1 LTATVLVERSPP
13 AAPRWDR
20 TVDQPRDLLAGLLRQ
35 QQDLSAVERFAER
48 RSSTASKKARTYRD
62 LLPATPPKDGEQYA
76 FEVDLDL
83 CSGCKACVTACHN
96 LNGLDDDEAF
106 RDVGFLH
113 GGNSDNSDLT
123 VIQHVTTACHHC
135 LQPACMTACPVN
147 AYEKDP
153 LTGIVRHLD
162 DQCFGCR
169 YCTLA
174 CPYDVPKY
182 NCEKGIIRKCDMCSQ
197 RLAVGE
203 APACARACPH
213 EAIRIRTVKCE
224 DVLHDCETNFFLP
237 GAPEPQHTLPTTNYK
252 TARPLPRNLLPAD
265 YYSVRPDH
273 AHPALVVMLVL
284 TQLSVGTFTVDYLL
298 QQFGAFAD
306 LDVRISRAYQ
316 NWGALVVAILALAAS
331 TLHLGR
337 PQYAYRAVLGLMHS
351 WLSREIVC
359 FGLFALLAAF
369 YSVWFWL
376 SASPSAS
383 LQRVVGSGVVL
394 AGLAG
399 VCCSVMI
406 YRSTRRP
413 CWTGVPTAAK
423 FLLTTAILGLAGS
436 MLVSLVAAALVAG
449 FAAHDAIRPYAG
461 RMLQALIIAAS
472 AKLAFE
478 SVPFA
483 RLGARNLTPLKRS
496 AMLLVGPLRRWT
508 VARYAFGLIGI
519 LSFLALNELCTS
531 AEMAQSGGAGM
542 GLAALAGF
550 VCLLAGELCERHLFF
565 TASVAPRMPGGVAG

>member
-1 LTATVLVERSPP
+1 LTATALAEHTAP
-13 AAPRWDR
+13 AAPVWDHAY
-20 TVDQPRDLLAGLLRQ
+20 DEPREFLADLLRQ
-35 QQDLSAVERFAER
+35 QQDLSAVERFAQR
-48 RSSTASKKARTYRD
+48 HDTAAKAKTRTYRD

-96 LNGLDDDEAF
+96 QNGLDDDEAF

-113 GGNSDNSDLT
+113 GGNCDNSDLT

-182 NCEKGIIRKCDMCSQ
+182 NRAKGIVRKCDMCSQ

-203 APACARACPH
+203 APACAQACPH
-213 EAIRIRTVKCE
+213 RAIRIRTVKAE

-265 YYSVRPDH
+265 YYAVRPDH
-273 AHPALVVMLVL
+273 AHPALVAMLVL
-284 TQLSVGTFTVDYLL
+284 TQLSVGTFTTDYVL
-298 QQFGAFAD
+298 QQSGVFDGA
-306 LDVRISRAYQ
+306 DVSRGRAYQ
-316 NWGALVVAILALAAS
+316 VTGALVVAILALVAS

-359 FGLFALLAAF
+359 FGLFAVLAGVYAICL
-369 YSVWFWL
+369 W
-376 SASPSAS
+376 
-383 LQRVVGSGVVL
+383 QRPADALTPVLGGCVSL

-399 VCCSVMI
+399 VCSSVMI
-406 YRSTRRP
+406 YHSTRRP
-413 CWTGVPTAAK
+413 CWKGIPTAIR
-423 FLLTTAILGLAGS
+423 FLLTTVVLGLAGA
-436 MLVSLVAAALVAG
+436 MLLFVAASAPAAELEAQDAMRDYARRVVQVLV
-449 FAAHDAIRPYAG
+449 
-461 RMLQALIIAAS
+461 IAAS
-472 AKLAFE
+472 VKLGFE
-478 SVPFA
+478 AVQFA
-483 RLGARNLTPLKRS
+483 HLAAHNSTALKRS
-496 AMLLVGPLRRWT
+496 TMLLIGPLRAWT
-508 VARYAFGLIGI
+508 NARYALGVAGI
-519 LSFLALNELCTS
+519 VCFLAFGE
-531 AEMAQSGGAGM
+531 
-542 GLAALAGF
+542 LAAGPAADTSEGAWLGIAALLGF

>member
-1 LTATVLVERSPP
+1 MTATALVEPRTPP
-13 AAPRWDR
+13 APVWDYAGAE
-20 TVDQPRDLLAGLLRQ
+20 PRDLLADLLRQ
-35 QQDLSAVERFAER
+35 QQDLSAVERFAQR
-48 RSSTASKKARTYRD
+48 QKAAPQVKARTYRD

-96 LNGLDDDEAF
+96 QNGLDDDEAF

-113 GGNSDNSDLT
+113 GGNCDNSDLT

-182 NCEKGIIRKCDMCSQ
+182 NRAKGIVRKCDMCSQ
-197 RLAVGE
+197 RLAIGE
-203 APACARACPH
+203 APACAQACPH
-213 EAIRIRTVKCE
+213 QAIRIRTVKSE

-265 YYSVRPDH
+265 YYAVRPDH
-273 AHPALVVMLVL
+273 AHPALVAMLVL
-284 TQLSVGTFTVDYLL
+284 TQLSVGTFAAEYVL
-298 QQFGAFAD
+298 QQWGAPDVAD
-306 LDVRISRAYQ
+306 VSRSRAYQ
-316 NWGALVVAILALAAS
+316 VTGALVVAILALAAS

-359 FGLFALLAAF
+359 FGLFAVLAGVYAI
-369 YSVWFWL
+369 YVWQ
-376 SASPSAS
+376 SSGNADS
-383 LQRVVGSGVVL
+383 LEWILGGGATL

-399 VCCSVMI
+399 VCSSVMI
-406 YRSTRRP
+406 YQSTRRP
-413 CWTGVPTAAK
+413 CWKGVPTAIR
-423 FLLTTAILGLAGS
+423 FLLTTVVLGLAGS
-436 MLVSLVAAALVAG
+436 LLLLLAASALAADI
-449 FAAHDAIRPYAG
+449 AAHDVMRVFAG
-461 RMLQALIIAAS
+461 RVVQVLVIAA
-472 AKLAFE
+472 AIKLVFE
-478 SVPFA
+478 ALQFVH
-483 RLGARNLTPLKRS
+483 LGAPNNTPLKRS
-496 AMLLVGPLRRWT
+496 TMLLIGPLRRWT
-508 VARYAFGLIGI
+508 NARYALGLAGI
-519 LSFLALNELCTS
+519 VCFLAFRELAGRPAMDTS
-531 AEMAQSGGAGM
+531 DGAWLGI
-542 GLAALAGF
+542 AALLGF

>member
-1 LTATVLVERSPP
+1 LTATALVEHT
-13 AAPRWDR
+13 APVAPVWDR
-20 TVDQPRDLLAGLLRQ
+20 TANEPGQLLAELLRQ
-35 QQDLSAVERFAER
+35 QQDLSAVERFAQR
-48 RSSTASKKARTYRD
+48 HPAAIQAKARTYRD
-62 LLPATPPKDGEQYA
+62 LIPATPPKDGEQYA

-96 LNGLDDDEAF
+96 QNGLDDHEAF

-113 GGNSDNSDLT
+113 GGAGDLT

-182 NCEKGIIRKCDMCSQ
+182 NRAKGIVRKCDMCSQ

-203 APACARACPH
+203 APACAQACPH
-213 EAIRIRTVKCE
+213 QAIRIRTVTSE
-224 DVLHDCETNFFLP
+224 EVLHDCETNLFLP
-237 GAPEPQHTLPTTNYK
+237 GAPEPQYTLPTTNYK
-252 TARPLPRNLLPAD
+252 TTRPLPRNLLPAD
-265 YYSVRPDH
+265 YYAIRPDH

-284 TQLSVGTFTVDYLL
+284 TQLSVGTFTADYVL
-298 QQFGAFAD
+298 QQSGVPDVAD
-306 LDVRISRAYQ
+306 VSHSRAYQ
-316 NWGALVVAILALAAS
+316 VTGAVVIAVLALAAS

-359 FGLFALLAAF
+359 FGLFAVLAGLYAICVLQ
-369 YSVWFWL
+369 S
-376 SASPSAS
+376 SGHADS
-383 LQRVVGSGVVL
+383 LERVFGGGVAL

-399 VCCSVMI
+399 VCSSVMI
-406 YRSTRRP
+406 YHSTRRP
-413 CWTGVPTAAK
+413 CWKGVPTAIR
-423 FLLTTAILGLAGS
+423 FLLTTVVLGLGGS
-436 MLVSLVAAALVAG
+436 MLLLVAASAVEGGIAV
-449 FAAHDAIRPYAG
+449 HDVMRIFAG
-461 RMLQALIIAAS
+461 RVVQILVLAAAIKLGFEALQ
-472 AKLAFE
+472 F
-478 SVPFA
+478 VH
-483 RLGARNLTPLKRS
+483 LGAPYNTPLRRS
-496 AMLLVGPLRRWT
+496 TMLLIGPLRRWT
-508 VARYAFGLIGI
+508 IARYAIGLAGI
-519 LSFLALNELCTS
+519 TCFLAFRELASSTATDVS
-531 AEMAQSGGAGM
+531 DGM
-542 GLAALAGF
+542 WLGIYTLVGF

>member
-1 LTATVLVERSPP
+1 MTGYLLTATALVEPTSP
-13 AAPRWDR
+13 AAPAWDR
-20 TVDQPRDLLAGLLRQ
+20 ISDEPRELLADLLRQ
-35 QQDLSAVERFAER
+35 QQDLSAVERFAQR
-48 RSSTASKKARTYRD
+48 HAITAGANGRTYRD
-62 LLPATPPKDGEQYA
+62 LLPATPPKSGEQYA

-96 LNGLDDDEAF
+96 QNGLDDDEAF

-113 GGNSDNSDLT
+113 GGAGDLT

-135 LQPACMTACPVN
+135 LQPACMAACPVN

-153 LTGIVRHLD
+153 LTGIVHHLD

-182 NCEKGIIRKCDMCSQ
+182 NREKGIVRKCDMCSQ

-203 APACARACPH
+203 APACAQACPH
-213 EAIRIRTVKCE
+213 QAIRIRTVKPE

-265 YYSVRPDH
+265 YFAVRPDH
-273 AHPALVVMLVL
+273 AHPALVAMLVL
-284 TQLSVGTFTVDYLL
+284 TQLAVGTFTVDYAL
-298 QQFGAFAD
+298 QQWSEYDLAD
-306 LDVRISRAYQ
+306 VSRGRVYQ
-316 NWGALVVAILALAAS
+316 VTGALVIAVLALAAS

-359 FGLFALLAAF
+359 FGLFAILAGVYAIGL
-369 YSVWFWL
+369 WQRTEN
-376 SASPSAS
+376 S
-383 LQRVVGSGVVL
+383 LERFLGGCVCL

-406 YRSTRRP
+406 YQSTRRP
-413 CWTGVPTAAK
+413 CWRGVPTAIR
-423 FLLTTAILGLAGS
+423 FLLSTVVLGLAGS
-436 MLVSLVAAALVAG
+436 ILLLFAAPALATEAETHDAMRDNASAVAQALVITAAIKLG
-449 FAAHDAIRPYAG
+449 FEALQFAH
-461 RMLQALIIAAS
+461 
-472 AKLAFE
+472 
-478 SVPFA
+478 
-483 RLGARNLTPLKRS
+483 LGARNNTPLKRS
-496 AMLLVGPLRRWT
+496 AMLLMGPLRRWSI
-508 VARYAFGLIGI
+508 ARYSL
-519 LSFLALNELCTS
+519 
-531 AEMAQSGGAGM
+531 
-542 GLAALAGF
+542 GLAGIVSFVAFREFAARPTADSANGEWLGIAAFLGF
-550 VCLLAGELCERHLFF
+550 GCVLVGELCERHLFF
-565 TASVAPRMPGGVAG
+565 TASVAPRMPGGVTG

>member
-1 LTATVLVERSPP
+1 LTATALVERSPP
-13 AAPRWDR
+13 AAPAGGRSGE
-20 TVDQPRDLLAGLLRQ
+20 QPLELLDDLLRE
-35 QQDLSAVERFAER
+35 QQDLSAVERFAR
-48 RSSTASKKARTYRD
+48 RAASAGVKARTYRD

-96 LNGLDDDEAF
+96 QNGLDDDESF

-113 GGNSDNSDLT
+113 GGSGDLT

-182 NCEKGIIRKCDMCSQ
+182 NRGKGIIRKCDMCSQ

-213 EAIRIRTVKCE
+213 QAIRIRTVKCD
-224 DVLHDCETNFFLP
+224 DVLHDCETNFIMP

-273 AHPALVVMLVL
+273 AHPALVAMLVL
-284 TQLSVGTFTVDYLL
+284 TQLSVGTFTVDYVL
-298 QQFGAFAD
+298 QQWGVFDAAE
-306 LDVRISRAYQ
+306 ISHSRAYQ
-316 NWGALVVAILALAAS
+316 VTGALAVALLALAAS

-359 FGLFALLAAF
+359 FGLFALSAAF
-369 YSVWFWL
+369 YAVW
-376 SASPSAS
+376 SSQAASPSAAI
-383 LQRVVGSGVVL
+383 QRVVGGGVVL

-406 YRSTRRP
+406 YRATRRP

-423 FLLTTAILGLAGS
+423 FLLTTVILGTAGS
-436 MLVSLVAAALVAG
+436 MLLALVAAALAAG
-449 FAAHDAIRPYAG
+449 FAAQDAIRPYAG
-461 RMLQALIIAAS
+461 AVMQALIIAAS
-472 AKLAFE
+472 AKLGLE
-478 SVPFA
+478 SIQFA

-496 AMLLVGPLRRWT
+496 TMLLVGPLRRWT
-508 VARYAFGLIGI
+508 VARYTLGLAGI
-519 LSFLALNELCTS
+519 LCFLALNELSTS
-531 AEMAQSGGAGM
+531 PATVQSSGAGM
-542 GLAALAGF
+542 GIAALAGF

-565 TASVAPRMPGGVAG
+565 TASVAPRMPGGIT

>member
-1 LTATVLVERSPP
+1 LTATALVELRTPP
-13 AAPRWDR
+13 APVWDHAAGE
-20 TVDQPRDLLAGLLRQ
+20 PRDFLADLLRQ
-35 QQDLSAVERFAER
+35 QQELSAVERFAER
-48 RSSTASKKARTYRD
+48 HGAVAKADARAYRD
-62 LLPATPPKDGEQYA
+62 LLPATPLKVGEQYS

-96 LNGLDDDEAF
+96 QNGLDDDEAF

-113 GGNSDNSDLT
+113 GGAGDLT

-182 NCEKGIIRKCDMCSQ
+182 NRAKGIVRKCDMCSQ

-203 APACARACPH
+203 APACAQACPH
-213 EAIRIRTVKCE
+213 QAIRIRTVTSE
-224 DVLHDCETNFFLP
+224 EVLHDCETNFFLP

-252 TARPLPRNLLPAD
+252 TTRPLPRNLLPAD
-265 YYSVRPDH
+265 YYAVRPDH
-273 AHPALVVMLVL
+273 AHPALVAMLVL
-284 TQLSVGTFTVDYLL
+284 TQLSVGTFTADYLL
-298 QQFGAFAD
+298 QQWGEFDAAE
-306 LDVRISRAYQ
+306 VSRSRAYQ
-316 NWGALVVAILALAAS
+316 VIGALVVAILALAAS

-337 PQYAYRAVLGLMHS
+337 PQYAYRAVLGLLHS

-359 FGLFALLAAF
+359 FGLFAALAWFYAICLWQGPAGLLEPILGGCVA
-369 YSVWFWL
+369 
-376 SASPSAS
+376 
-383 LQRVVGSGVVL
+383 L

-406 YRSTRRP
+406 YQSTRRP
-413 CWTGVPTAAK
+413 CWRGVPTAIR

-436 MLVSLVAAALVAG
+436 MLLLLAAAALAIGVE
-449 FAAHDAIRPYAG
+449 AHGAMRGYAG
-461 RMLQALIIAAS
+461 RVVQALIIAA
-472 AKLAFE
+472 AVKLGFE
-478 SVPFA
+478 ALQFA
-483 RLGARNLTPLKRS
+483 HLGERNNTPLKRS
-496 AMLLVGPLRRWT
+496 AMLLIGPLRRWT
-508 VARYAFGLIGI
+508 TARFALGLAGIVCFVAFGE
-519 LSFLALNELCTS
+519 LSASPATDTS
-531 AEMAQSGGAGM
+531 DGAW
-542 GLAALAGF
+542 LFAAALLGF
-550 VCLLAGELCERHLFF
+550 GCLLAGELCERHLFF